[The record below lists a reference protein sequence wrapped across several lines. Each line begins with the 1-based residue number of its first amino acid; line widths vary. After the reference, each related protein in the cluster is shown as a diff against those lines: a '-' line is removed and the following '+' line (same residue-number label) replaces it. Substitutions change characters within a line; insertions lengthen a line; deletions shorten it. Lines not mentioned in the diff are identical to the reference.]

1 MTAKPGPLSSRN
13 FRLLVASQVTSILG
27 SQVASVA
34 VPFAVLAIHGT
45 TADVGYVSAA
55 SMIAM
60 MVCLLLGG
68 AMADRMPRHR
78 IMVTTNGLECLA
90 QAAAAALLLM
100 HHARVWELIVLAVV
114 RGAAFGFY
122 MPAAQGLLP
131 QAVNTDQLSQA
142 NAISRV
148 GNNTAQISG
157 AALGGITV
165 GLAGP
170 GWGLAADAASF
181 AAAALLQ
188 IWMRFPAMPPA
199 PAKHILH
206 ELHEGWTEFKAR
218 RWLYVIVIQF
228 SGVAAI
234 SVGTLTVLG
243 PIVAH
248 RHLGG
253 ATSWGIIMAAYAAGS
268 VVSAAVMIKFRFRRM
283 LMAGLLAGQAFA
295 LLLFALAVPLAVSLT
310 AAAAF
315 LSGAGAEVFELNW
328 ATTMQQEIPLTMLS
342 RLSSFDMLGSMALA
356 PVGAIVAGVLA
367 SSYSL
372 TVILTIGGLLI
383 IFFTLIVLCVPDVR
397 NLQRSRQPSPTP
409 ESVDG

>member
-1 MTAKPGPLSSRN
+1 
-13 FRLLVASQVTSILG
+13 
-27 SQVASVA
+27 
-34 VPFAVLAIHGT
+34 
-45 TADVGYVSAA
+45 
-55 SMIAM
+55 MIAM

-68 AMADRMPRHR
+68 AVADRMPRHR
-78 IMVTTNGLECLA
+78 IMLTANGLQCLA
-90 QAAAAALLLM
+90 QGVAAALLLM
-100 HHARVWELIVLAVV
+100 HHARIWELIVLAVI

-131 QAVNTDQLSQA
+131 QTVSTDQLSQA

-148 GNNTAQISG
+148 GSNTAQISG
-157 AALGGITV
+157 AAVGGVIV

-170 GWGLAADAASF
+170 GWGLAADATSF

-188 IWMRFPAMPPA
+188 AWMRFPALPPA
-199 PAKHILH
+199 AAKHILH
-206 ELHEGWTEFKAR
+206 ELYEGWTEFKTR

-253 ATSWGIIMAAYAAGS
+253 ATSWGTIMAAYAAGA
-268 VVSAAVMIKFRFRRM
+268 VVSGAVMIKIRFRRM
-283 LMAGLLAGQAFA
+283 LMAGLLAGQGFA
-295 LLLFALAVPLAVSLT
+295 LLLFALAVPLAVPLT

-315 LSGAGAEVFELNW
+315 ISGAGAEVFEVNW

-356 PVGAIVAGVLA
+356 PAGAVVAGLLA
-367 SSYSL
+367 ASYSL
-372 TVILTIGGLLI
+372 TAILTIGGLLI
-383 IFFTLIVLCVPDVR
+383 VLFTLIVLCVPDVR
-397 NLQRSRQPSPTP
+397 NLQRRSQPSPTP